1 MSEDLNHT
9 VLELRSGDVI
19 CLMNKRD
26 DVLPGDT
33 PLNEVKLM
41 SILVICIS
49 NMNSA
54 RADNICHLLDDYYME
69 DENDIYFWKSGELVY
84 YNPPAEDMNF
94 EESDIE
100 YSDSDDEFEGND
112 IGFIRAEI
120 AIREVKL
127 LISQS
132 LENLEIPDVI
142 DDVRDLIYHAHQEPL
157 RKQFTKSM
165 LLFTNHFQNMNINH
179 RKHYTEQLLFIFTEF
194 PGKLKQLLL
203 FDKSEKFKNFL
214 LIAVSKINALFD
226 TTEDLKQKQE
236 TQPEYAHALILL
248 NRLIES

>member
-1 MSEDLNHT
+1 MSDDLNGH

-19 CLMNKRD
+19 CLMNKSD
-26 DVLPGDT
+26 DVLPDDT
-33 PLNEVKLM
+33 PLNDVILM
-41 SILVICIS
+41 SILVIRIS

-100 YSDSDDEFEGND
+100 YSDSDDEPVGND
-112 IGFIRAEI
+112 IGFVRAEI

-157 RKQFTKSM
+157 REQFTKSM
-165 LLFTNHFQNMNINH
+165 LLFTKHFQNMNVNH
-179 RKHYTEQLLFIFTEF
+179 KKYYTEQLLFIFTEF
-194 PGKLKQLLL
+194 PDKLKQLLL
-203 FDKSEKFKNFL
+203 FDKSEKYKKL
-214 LIAVSKINALFD
+214 LITAISKINALFD
-226 TTEDLKQKQE
+226 ETDELKQKRE

-248 NRLIES
+248 NRLIDS